1 MYNLLETIW
10 QSGAITQEKGVEKAI
25 MKLEEFLKKNYN
37 YNPEVK
43 NIIQTY
49 IDQWYSW
56 YRGNVR
62 RFHQYYIYN
71 GNRKIKQE
79 RYTMNMAKEISED
92 WSDILWSEKCSI
104 SLKSDKEQSAFDDL
118 VNELDLYVFI
128 NQCIEKSGALGT
140 CAAVVSVYDL
150 KENEDAMVLD
160 ISEAKTRID
169 TVDVNWIFPLS
180 WNNKEITECAFGSV
194 MYNDGKKYVVLSV
207 HKIAEDGNYHIYNHL
222 FAETN
227 GLINEVISEEGPM
240 ADFDTKSDKK
250 WFAIFRPLLTNNIYT
265 NNPFGIPH
273 FANAIDN
280 LKAVDICFDALK
292 NEIKDGKRRTF
303 VRADMFNYD
312 NGEQKLVFDPSDTTV
327 YQLPKGA
334 TKDDLIQSDSD
345 DLRTDK
351 QIETLNL
358 QLNLL
363 GNKVGFGENH
373 YHFDG
378 TNLST
383 ATAVVS
389 SNSKLFRRKKKLE
402 IGYESAIY
410 DLAQAVAYA
419 STSFG
424 KYNINTEDM
433 VIQFDDSI
441 IEDKGV
447 ESTRA
452 MNEVRAG
459 LISKEE
465 YRERIF
471 GETPEIAKERI
482 ADITENE
489 PDIKTL
495 LGTDNVTSE
504 EKPAEKKEESKDTEE
519 KDSEKEKEEK
529 EKKEKK

>member
-1 MYNLLETIW
+1 
-10 QSGAITQEKGVEKAI
+10 
-25 MKLEEFLKKNYN
+25 MKLEDFLKKEYN
-37 YNPEVK
+37 YNPEIK
-43 NIIQTY
+43 DSIKTY
-49 IDQWYSW
+49 IEQWYSW

-62 RFHQYYIYN
+62 RFHQYYIHN
-71 GNRKIKQE
+71 GNKKIRQE

-104 SLKSDKEQSAFDDL
+104 SLKDEKEQDSFDDL
-118 VNELDLYVFI
+118 IDELDLYVFI

-160 ISEAKTRID
+160 ISEAKTRVD
-169 TVDVNWIFPLS
+169 LVDVDWIFPLS
-180 WNNKEITECAFGSV
+180 WDNKGISECAFGSV

-207 HKIAEDGNYHIYNHL
+207 HKKAKNGNYHIYNHL
-222 FAETN
+222 FSETN
-227 GLINEVISEEGPM
+227 GLISEVTSEEGPM

-250 WFAIFRPLLTNNIYT
+250 WFSIFKPMLTNNIFS
-265 NNPFGIPH
+265 NSPFGIPH
-273 FANAIDN
+273 YANAIDN

-292 NEIKDGKRRTF
+292 NEIKDGRRRTF

-312 NGEQKLVFDPSDTTV
+312 EGQQRLVFDPNDVTV

-334 TKDDLIQSDSD
+334 TKDDLIQSDND

-351 QIETLNL
+351 QIGTLNME
-358 QLNLL
+358 LNLL

-419 STSFG
+419 SSTFG
-424 KYNINTEDM
+424 SYDINTEDM

-465 YRERIF
+465 YREKIF
-471 GETPEIAKERI
+471 GETPEIAKQKVKEI
-482 ADITENE
+482 QESQ

-495 LGTDNVTSE
+495 LGTDNVNNDE
-504 EKPAEKKEESKDTEE
+504 QNNNQNIKKEDNEEDDDDE
-519 KDSEKEKEEK
+519 KDNKN
-529 EKKEKK
+529 KKNNPLQK